1 MSDKDIVRMA
11 NDISHFFAAYPHD
24 EAVAG
29 VQGHIQ
35 DYWDPRMRKALT
47 AHLADGGVGLEP
59 LVVEAAG
66 KLGG

>member
-29 VQGHIQ
+29 VQGHIR
-35 DYWDPRMRKALT
+35 DYWDPRMKKALK
-47 AHLADGGVGLEP
+47 AHVAEGGQGLEP

-66 KLGG
+66 KLTP